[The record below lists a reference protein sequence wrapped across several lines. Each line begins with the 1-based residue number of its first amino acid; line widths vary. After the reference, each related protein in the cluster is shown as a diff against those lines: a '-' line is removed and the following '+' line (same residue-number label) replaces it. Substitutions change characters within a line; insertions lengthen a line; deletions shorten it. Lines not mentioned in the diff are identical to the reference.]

1 MTLFIWILALFLMGF
16 WTLLAWLTYKLLLW
30 VGRLPWD
37 QTLQQAKELPVP
49 AFVAP
54 WWQQTVDSLAPLL
67 EMSQGLLAGLVQF
80 AGAALPFVIGPS
92 GCLAC
97 SSSPGWQLLGVQMW
111 VGSGSKRGRTPHV
124 DAQHDAP
131 SGGLYRVGA
140 FG

>member
-1 MTLFIWILALFLMGF
+1 MTLLIWILALFFMGF

-37 QTLQQAKELPVP
+37 QTFQQAKDLPVP

-97 SSSPGWQLLGVQMW
+97 SSSPG
-111 VGSGSKRGRTPHV
+111 
-124 DAQHDAP
+124 
-131 SGGLYRVGA
+131 
-140 FG
+140 